1 MDIRL
6 ALAYGL
12 SFMTLFATV
21 FFLLVYLENHGRVR
35 ETPKPPKKLPSLT
48 IIIPAYNEEDGI
60 AHTIQSALDARY
72 PGGTKNI
79 IVVDD
84 GSNDKTAAI
93 AAGFAK
99 KHKNVALMRQKNAG
113 KARAL
118 NNALSKT
125 KTELVA
131 TLDADSFMEKDA
143 LLHMVGYFSDKKV
156 AAVTPLMKVHEPK
169 NVLEKLQRVEY
180 LLTVFSRKLQSF
192 IHSVTVTPGPLSVFR
207 RSVFDEVGGYDE
219 GNILEDQEMAYRIQ
233 GKQYHIASSLDA
245 IVYTRVPNTLKALVN
260 QRVRWHRG
268 GIRNIIKHSYLLS
281 PKYGDFG
288 LLVMPLAILSI
299 FAVFIVF
306 LLGVYAVLSGT
317 VGELFA
323 YGLENIYLG
332 LTPLHV
338 LGVLIFLAT
347 VAWAYIGIRQ
357 MQGERLSTPTLA
369 LYLLIY
375 TPLITYFWLVTAF
388 REIKREK
395 LRW

>member
-1 MDIRL
+1 MEIRL
-6 ALAYGL
+6 LLAYGL
-12 SFMTLFATV
+12 SFLTLFATV
-21 FFLLVYLENHGRVR
+21 FFILVYLENRERVR
-35 ETPKPPKKLPSLT
+35 ESPKPPKKLPSLT
-48 IIIPAYNEEDGI
+48 IIIPAYNEEDGL
-60 AHTIQSALDARY
+60 AQTIQSVLDVDY
-72 PGGTKNI
+72 KKGVKNI

-84 GSNDKTAAI
+84 GSKDRTPMI
-93 AAGFAK
+93 ARPFAE
-99 KHKNVALMRQKNAG
+99 KHKNVTLIRQKNAG

-131 TLDADSFMEKDA
+131 TLDADSFIQKDA
-143 LLHMVGYFSDKKV
+143 LLHMVGYFSDPKV
-156 AAVTPLMKVHEPK
+156 AAVTPLMKVYQPK
-169 NVLEKLQRVEY
+169 TVLEKLQRVEY

-192 IHSVTVTPGPLSVFR
+192 IHSVTVTPGPLSMFR
-207 RSVFDEVGGYDE
+207 RNVFDEVGGYDE

-233 GKQYHIASSLDA
+233 GHQYQIASSLDA
-245 IVYTRVPNTLKALVN
+245 VVYTRVPKTLNALVN

-268 GIRNIIKHSYLLS
+268 GIRNIIKHWYLVS

-306 LLGVYAVLSGT
+306 LLMLYAVFSGT

-338 LGVLIFLAT
+338 LGVLIFTAT
-347 VAWAYIGIRQ
+347 VAWAYLGIRQ
-357 MQGERLSTPTLA
+357 MQGERLSTPVLA

-375 TPLITYFWLVTAF
+375 TPLITFFWLVTAF
-388 REIKREK
+388 RELRREK
-395 LRW
+395 LKW